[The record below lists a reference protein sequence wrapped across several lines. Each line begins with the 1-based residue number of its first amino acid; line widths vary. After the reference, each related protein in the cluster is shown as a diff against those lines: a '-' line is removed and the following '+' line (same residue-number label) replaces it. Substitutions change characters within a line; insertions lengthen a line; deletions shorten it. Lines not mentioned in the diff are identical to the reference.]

1 MANKAKK
8 TSIWTK
14 AYLII
19 LFLCGIGI
27 WFSMQSVQKRRISMD
42 VLLDKRIVDVLVAN
56 GVVQNDILTQY
67 IRERTKKTSK
77 WNEFYKTIKL
87 KTGNNT
93 QSFETSFKSVARSMK
108 IGLSKTNNLDGSI
121 TYKFYSPNRNYYNI
135 TLINYKK
142 FITN

>member
-1 MANKAKK
+1 MADKGKK
-8 TSIWTK
+8 TSIWIK
-14 AYLII
+14 MYLII

-27 WFSMQSVQKRRISMD
+27 WLSIQPVQKCKISMD

-87 KTGNNT
+87 RTDKTA
-93 QSFETSFKSVARSMK
+93 QSFETSFRSVARSMK
-108 IGLSKTNNLDGSI
+108 IGLSKTSNPDGSV